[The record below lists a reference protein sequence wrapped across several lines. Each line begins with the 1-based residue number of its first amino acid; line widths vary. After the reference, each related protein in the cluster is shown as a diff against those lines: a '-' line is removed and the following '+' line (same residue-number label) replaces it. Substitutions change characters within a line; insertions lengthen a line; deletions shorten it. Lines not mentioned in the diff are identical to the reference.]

1 MKKIMAILGG
11 LASAWLGY
19 WAFMVTGLSEA
30 CGSPLVSFFLGAAF
44 IVLCLLSYTGGR
56 TAAN

>member
-1 MKKIMAILGG
+1 MKKTMVILGG

-19 WAFMVTGLSEA
+19 WAFRATGLAES
-30 CGSPLVSFFLGAAF
+30 CDSPLLSMVLGIAF
-44 IVLCLLSYTGGR
+44 IALCLLSYTGGR